1 VRRDRQA
8 KARTAQARAKANRRH
23 RFYKTAGWKKLRRRV
38 LANAEHRCQ
47 RCGAE
52 GVPLNVHHVRPV
64 EQYPALALARELDR
78 CLPPLSQ
85 AGHDDLALR
94 VAFVLAFAAGAI
106 LTMLADTM
114 MPEAYEHGGKLV
126 DGKRAA
132 QPGVA
137 SMDVER
143 VKRTR
148 VTPDRPPG
156 RRRQPLVSTSGS
168 SHSS

>member
-8 KARTAQARAKANRRH
+8 KARTAQARAKANRWH

-52 GVPLNVHHVRPV
+52 GVPLDVHHVRPV
-64 EQYPALALARELDR
+64 KQYPALALAR
-78 CLPPLSQ
+78 
-85 AGHDDLALR
+85 
-94 VAFVLAFAAGAI
+94 
-106 LTMLADTM
+106 DTM